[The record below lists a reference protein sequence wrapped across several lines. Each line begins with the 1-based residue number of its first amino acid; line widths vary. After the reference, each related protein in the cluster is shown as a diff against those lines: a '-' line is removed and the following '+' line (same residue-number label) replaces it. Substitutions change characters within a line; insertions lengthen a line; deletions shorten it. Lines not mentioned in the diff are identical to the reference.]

1 MSSIPTISFVAFS
14 NTGKTT
20 FLEKLIPCLKAKG
33 IRLAVLKHDA
43 HEFQIDK
50 EGKDSWRMTQAGAD
64 VTVITSATQAAIM
77 ENRPVDVHALL
88 AKITDVDLI
97 ITEGY
102 KEGPWPKIAMAR
114 AANGKPLP
122 LDPAVCS
129 AVITDIP
136 GDYPCPVFALD
147 EHEKVSCFIAENF
160 VKNG

>member
-1 MSSIPTISFVAFS
+1 MSNIPIISFVAFS

-64 VTVITSATQAAIM
+64 VTVITSATHAAIM
-77 ENRPVDVHALL
+77 ENRPVDVNALL
-88 AKITDVDLI
+88 AKITDVDII

-102 KEGPWPKIAMAR
+102 KDGTWPKIAMAR

-122 LDPAVCS
+122 LDPADCA
-129 AVITDIP
+129 AVVTDLP

-147 EHEKVSCFIAENF
+147 EYEAVGCFIAENF